1 MNIIFYKES
10 KFNLEFVFDE
20 LKRKLNYN
28 LKFENINGF
37 NDMFNE
43 IFKNICNLILAYQNN
58 NIDSLE
64 QFKRLKR
71 IINETIISKIG
82 VD

>member
-10 KFNLEFVFDE
+10 EFNLEFVFDE

-37 NDMFNE
+37 NDIFNE